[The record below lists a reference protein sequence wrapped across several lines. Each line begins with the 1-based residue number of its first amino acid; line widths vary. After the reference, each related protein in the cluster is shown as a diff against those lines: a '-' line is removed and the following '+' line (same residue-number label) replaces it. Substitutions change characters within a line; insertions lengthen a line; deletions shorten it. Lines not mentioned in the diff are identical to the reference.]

1 LSCSHTEGKQQS
13 DQTAD
18 GTRSQP
24 SPASGERAQKMLH
37 GPAHSASPAMAAAAA
52 GGGLQPL
59 VVTLNCLE
67 DPSLEQDA
75 LSGAA
80 AVEHA
85 PLSAL
90 SAGRVEAA
98 AAVLLPSLAFLP
110 RAAQRRLR
118 PWQLLLCL
126 GSPDRAA
133 DTAAAAELGLRLVHV
148 DANRAEEVADTVM
161 ALFLGLLRRTHL
173 LSRHASSSSPTAGWL
188 GSVQPLC
195 RGMRRCRGLVLGI
208 VGVNAAARCLA
219 TRSLAFRMSVLYFD
233 PLYEVLDPP
242 LIHFY
247 PVICAARFQLPV
259 LLF

>member
-1 LSCSHTEGKQQS
+1 
-13 DQTAD
+13 
-18 GTRSQP
+18 
-24 SPASGERAQKMLH
+24 MLH
-37 GPAHSASPAMAAAAA
+37 GPAHPASPAAAAA
-52 GGGLQPL
+52 ALAGGGHPQQPL
-59 VVTLNCLE
+59 VVTLNCLD

-90 SAGRVEAA
+90 SAGRVESA

-133 DTAAAAELGLRLVHV
+133 DAAAAAELGLRLVHV

-173 LSRHASSSSPTAGWL
+173 LSRHASSSSSPAAGWL

-233 PLYEVLDPP
+233 PLYEVPDPP
-242 LIHFY
+242 LLQFQ
-247 PVICAARFQLPV
+247 PMICSV
-259 LLF
+259 

>member
-1 LSCSHTEGKQQS
+1 
-13 DQTAD
+13 
-18 GTRSQP
+18 
-24 SPASGERAQKMLH
+24 
-37 GPAHSASPAMAAAAA
+37 MAATSAPLHEYWHSRA
-52 GGGLQPL
+52 GSMTLYSLSGYLRYGLAQSTRFCSRGRRERSTDCRPESSSSSTTPKLYTSLLAPL

-98 AAVLLPSLAFLP
+98 AAVLVPSLAFLP

-133 DTAAAAELGLRLVHV
+133 DAAAAAELGLRLVHV
-148 DANRAEEVADTVM
+148 DANRAEE
-161 ALFLGLLRRTHL
+161 GSRR
-173 LSRHASSSSPTAGWL
+173 
-188 GSVQPLC
+188 
-195 RGMRRCRGLVLGI
+195 
-208 VGVNAAARCLA
+208 
-219 TRSLAFRMSVLYFD
+219 
-233 PLYEVLDPP
+233 
-242 LIHFY
+242 
-247 PVICAARFQLPV
+247 
-259 LLF
+259 

>member
-1 LSCSHTEGKQQS
+1 
-13 DQTAD
+13 
-18 GTRSQP
+18 
-24 SPASGERAQKMLH
+24 MLH
-37 GPAHSASPAMAAAAA
+37 GPAHPASPPAAAAA
-52 GGGLQPL
+52 GGQPL

-90 SAGRVEAA
+90 SAGRVQAA

-133 DTAAAAELGLRLVHV
+133 DAAAAAELGLRLVHV

-161 ALFLGLLRRTHL
+161 ALILGLLRRTHL
-173 LSRHASSSSPTAGWL
+173 LSRQASSAPAPVAAGWL

-208 VGVNAAARCLA
+208 IGRSAAARCLA

-233 PLYEVLDPP
+233 PRYAVTDLE
-242 LIHFY
+242 
-247 PVICAARFQLPV
+247 LPTL
-259 LLF
+259 LLFDLLISFYY

>member
-1 LSCSHTEGKQQS
+1 MT
-13 DQTAD
+13 
-18 GTRSQP
+18 
-24 SPASGERAQKMLH
+24 SPATSA
-37 GPAHSASPAMAAAAA
+37 PAFLA
-52 GGGLQPL
+52 
-59 VVTLNCLE
+59 LNCLE
-67 DPSLEQDA
+67 DPSLEQEA

-85 PLSAL
+85 PLC
-90 SAGRVEAA
+90 AGRVEAA

-133 DTAAAAELGLRLVHV
+133 DAAAAAELGLRLVHV

-208 VGVNAAARCLA
+208 IGVNAAARCLA

-233 PLYEVLDPP
+233 PLYEVPDLP
-242 LIHFY
+242 LIHFH
-247 PVICAARFQLPV
+247 PVICAANPV
-259 LLF
+259 ASFGVLGFKCRCAP

>member
-1 LSCSHTEGKQQS
+1 
-13 DQTAD
+13 
-18 GTRSQP
+18 
-24 SPASGERAQKMLH
+24 MLH
-37 GPAHSASPAMAAAAA
+37 GPAHPASPAAAAA
-52 GGGLQPL
+52 ALAGGGHPQQPL
-59 VVTLNCLE
+59 VVTLNCLD
-67 DPSLEQDA
+67 DPFLEQDA

-90 SAGRVEAA
+90 SAGRVESAT
-98 AAVLLPSLAFLP
+98 AVLLPSLAFLP

-133 DTAAAAELGLRLVHV
+133 DAAAAAELGLRLVHV

-173 LSRHASSSSPTAGWL
+173 LSRHASSSSSPAAGWL

-233 PLYEVLDPP
+233 PLYEVPDPP
-242 LIHFY
+242 LLQFQ
-247 PVICAARFQLPV
+247 PMICSV
-259 LLF
+259 

>member
-1 LSCSHTEGKQQS
+1 
-13 DQTAD
+13 
-18 GTRSQP
+18 
-24 SPASGERAQKMLH
+24 MLP
-37 GPAHSASPAMAAAAA
+37 GPAHSSSPAAAAA
-52 GGGLQPL
+52 MAGGGQPL

-90 SAGRVEAA
+90 SAGRVESA

-133 DTAAAAELGLRLVHV
+133 DAAAAAELGLRLVHV

-161 ALFLGLLRRTHL
+161 ALILGLLRRTHL
-173 LSRHASSSSPTAGWL
+173 LSRQASSGPAAVTAGWL
-188 GSVQPLC
+188 GSVQPMC

-208 VGVNAAARCLA
+208 IGRSAAARCLA

-233 PLYEVLDPP
+233 PRYVVTDLE
-242 LIHFY
+242 
-247 PVICAARFQLPV
+247 LPTL
-259 LLF
+259 LLFHLLISTRFYY

>member
-1 LSCSHTEGKQQS
+1 MSKKTSYKSPNRLQIQQ
-13 DQTAD
+13 
-18 GTRSQP
+18 
-24 SPASGERAQKMLH
+24 KHHL
-37 GPAHSASPAMAAAAA
+37 
-52 GGGLQPL
+52 GGGRQPL

-98 AAVLLPSLAFLP
+98 AAVLVPSLAFLP

-133 DTAAAAELGLRLVHV
+133 DAAAAAELGLRLVHV
-148 DANRAEEVADTVM
+148 DANRAEE
-161 ALFLGLLRRTHL
+161 GSRR
-173 LSRHASSSSPTAGWL
+173 
-188 GSVQPLC
+188 
-195 RGMRRCRGLVLGI
+195 
-208 VGVNAAARCLA
+208 
-219 TRSLAFRMSVLYFD
+219 
-233 PLYEVLDPP
+233 
-242 LIHFY
+242 
-247 PVICAARFQLPV
+247 
-259 LLF
+259 

>member
-1 LSCSHTEGKQQS
+1 
-13 DQTAD
+13 
-18 GTRSQP
+18 
-24 SPASGERAQKMLH
+24 MLH
-37 GPAHSASPAMAAAAA
+37 GPAHPASPPAAAAA
-52 GGGLQPL
+52 AAMAAGGQPL

-90 SAGRVEAA
+90 SAGRVQAA

-110 RAAQRRLR
+110 RAAQLRLR

-133 DTAAAAELGLRLVHV
+133 DAAAAAELGLRLVHV

-173 LSRHASSSSPTAGWL
+173 LSRHASSSSPAAGWL
-188 GSVQPLC
+188 GSIQPLC

-208 VGVNAAARCLA
+208 IGVNAAARCLA

-233 PLYEVLDPP
+233 PLYEVPDPP
-242 LIHFY
+242 LIHFQT
-247 PVICAARFQLPV
+247 VICSVVSSFIVLRLKCCCVPV
-259 LLF
+259 HC

>member
-1 LSCSHTEGKQQS
+1 MLH
-13 DQTAD
+13 
-18 GTRSQP
+18 
-24 SPASGERAQKMLH
+24 SPAQSPP
-37 GPAHSASPAMAAAAA
+37 PA
-52 GGGLQPL
+52 GQPL
-59 VVTLNCLE
+59 VVTLNCIE
-67 DPSLEQDA
+67 DPVVERNA
-75 LSGAA
+75 LAGAA

-90 SAGRVEAA
+90 ASGRVEAA

-133 DTAAAAELGLRLVHV
+133 DAAAAAELGLRLVHV
-148 DANRAEEVADTVM
+148 DANRAEEVADTFM
-161 ALFLGLLRRTHL
+161 ALLLGLLRRTHL
-173 LSRHASSSSPTAGWL
+173 LSRHASSSSTPAAGWL

-208 VGVNAAARCLA
+208 IGISSAARCLA

-233 PLYEVLDPP
+233 PLYEVPDPP
-242 LIHFY
+242 LVHFR
-247 PVICAARFQLPV
+247 PVICIA
-259 LLF
+259 